1 MRTRMAT
8 AVGSPTASTLAIKSS
23 RSARSLCR
31 RMAATSALSSSRRQG
46 LEAGDV
52 LAKLLDE
59 RQMLG
64 KRRQTRIGPGMDLLG
79 RRRAGSDQGGIDLVV
94 LGPLQVK
101 LGIGAHLRR
110 LKHDDDKTIAP
121 QLCDHR
127 LLVAAARLDPDPL
140 DAMTPQP
147 SR

>member
-8 AVGSPTASTLAIKSS
+8 AVGSPTASA
-23 RSARSLCR
+23 
-31 RMAATSALSSSRRQG
+31 QG
-46 LEAGDV
+46 LEAGDLRIPAVPDARITAGLLAGLEADDV

-64 KRRQTRIGPGMDLLG
+64 KRRQTRIGRGMDVLG

-101 LGIGAHLRR
+101 LGIGAHLRG
-110 LKHDDDKTIAP
+110 LQHDDDKTIAP
-121 QLCDHR
+121 QLCDDR